1 MEAICFFCESVIMGI
16 LRSEEILSSMPNGK
30 LEAVL
35 AEFEQKKSAHLR
47 DKISPR
53 WAWHL
58 AGNFQFYND
67 IADQCI
73 QPNNFHILGAVS
85 PILHGERIC

>member
-1 MEAICFFCESVIMGI
+1 
-16 LRSEEILSSMPNGK
+16 MPNGK

-35 AEFEQKKSAHLR
+35 AEFEQKISPSQR
-47 DKISPR
+47 KISPR

-67 IADQCI
+67 IAGQCI

-85 PILHGERIC
+85 PILPS